1 MLAVSGRRSAG
12 DAMQAR
18 EPHPLVPQLRLDDLL
33 SELQVRLQ
41 NILDTRD
48 RTHALLEAVV
58 AVASQ
63 LDLEVVLR
71 QIVEAAVA
79 LVDARYGALGVIGE
93 GGTLAEFVPVGL
105 EEPQIAQIHHWP
117 EGRGLLGELI
127 KHPQTLRLPD
137 LAADKRSSGFPAGHP
152 PMTTFLGAPVRIR
165 DEIYGNLYLTE
176 KRNGTE
182 FDEDDEALVVAL
194 AAAAGVAIENAR
206 LYAEARR
213 QQQWLRANA
222 EVTQR
227 LLSGEQTQDVLA
239 MVTGQALE
247 LSGADL
253 VVLALPAGGAGY
265 LIIEHAVGVG
275 AGEALGLMLP
285 LEGSASGTVMASGRP
300 LAIEDF
306 SSDARVAPVTREQ
319 LRLGPAVLVPLGAP
333 GNVRGVLTAGRG
345 RGALPLSPPAV
356 EMLIT
361 FAAQAGIGLELAEH
375 RRDVQRMAL
384 FEDRDRI
391 ARDLHDLVIQR
402 LFATGMSLQGSAGL
416 ITDAGAADRV
426 RRAVDALDETIR
438 DIRSAIFTLQ
448 SRPQSDSAGVRTRI
462 LTVIEEMTPLLGLVP
477 VVRMEER
484 LDALVPG
491 EIAGHMLAALREA
504 LSNAARHA
512 GAGRVSVA
520 VTAGSELKLVVT
532 DDGDGMEETG
542 RRSGLGNLADRAA
555 ELGGTLRL
563 EAAEGGGTKL
573 EWQVPLPGGGER
585 DG

>member
-1 MLAVSGRRSAG
+1 
-12 DAMQAR
+12 
-18 EPHPLVPQLRLDDLL
+18 LVPQLRLDELL
-33 SELQVRLQ
+33 TELQVRLQ

-71 QIVEAAVA
+71 QIVEAAVR
-79 LVDARYGALGVIGE
+79 LVDAKYGALGVVGE
-93 GGTLAEFVPVGL
+93 GQTLAEFVPVGL
-105 EEPQIAQIHHWP
+105 EESEIARIHHWP

-127 KHPQTLRLPD
+127 KHPRALRLPD
-137 LAADKRSSGFPAGHP
+137 LAADDRSSGFPDGHP
-152 PMTTFLGAPVRIR
+152 PMKTFLGAPVRIR

-176 KRNGTE
+176 KRNGAD

-227 LLSGEQTQDVLA
+227 LLSGDDTRDVLA
-239 MVTGQALE
+239 LVTQQALE
-247 LSGADL
+247 MSGADL
-253 VVLALPAGGAGY
+253 VVLALPAGRPDY
-265 LIIEHAVGVG
+265 LIIEHAVG
-275 AGEALGLMLP
+275 ARAADALGLMLP
-285 LEGSASGTVMASGRP
+285 VQGSASGAVMASGKP
-300 LAIEDF
+300 LAIDDF
-306 SSDARVAPVTREQ
+306 SHDERVAQVTRDN
-319 LRLGPAVLVPLGAP
+319 LGLGPAVLVPLGPA

-345 RGALPLSPPAV
+345 QGALPLSPPAV

-361 FAAQAGIGLELAEH
+361 FAAQAGIGLELADH
-375 RRDVQRMAL
+375 RQDAQRMAL

-426 RRAVDALDETIR
+426 RLAVDALDETIR

-448 SRPQSDSAGVRTRI
+448 SRPQAGPAGVRTRI
-462 LTVIEEMTPLLGLVP
+462 LAIIEEMTPLLGFTPSL
-477 VVRMEER
+477 RMEER

-491 EIAGHMLAALREA
+491 EIAEHMLAALREG

-512 GAGRVSVA
+512 GADQVTVTI
-520 VTAGSELKLVVT
+520 TAGAELKLVVT
-532 DDGDGMEETG
+532 DNGSGIKATG

-563 EAAEGGGTKL
+563 EAAKQGGTEL
-573 EWQVPLPGGGER
+573 EWRVPLPGGAAR
-585 DG
+585 